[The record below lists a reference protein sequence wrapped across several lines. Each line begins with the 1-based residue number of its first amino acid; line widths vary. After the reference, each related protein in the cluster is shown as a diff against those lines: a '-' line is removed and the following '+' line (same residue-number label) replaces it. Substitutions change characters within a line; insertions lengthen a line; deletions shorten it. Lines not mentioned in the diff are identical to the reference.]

1 MKAIFIDSDNQKLIP
16 IELDKQ
22 KDLLEQYY
30 SIIGNNCKCIDA
42 PYQFNDN
49 EILLVDDEG
58 LFNTA
63 KRGFK
68 YPDWNYP
75 VVGNGIIT
83 GVNNDTGDFVSL
95 TSDIEKFNNIIWCD
109 EKEINIHVSKT
120 LGDYLNEAD
129 LNVLQKL
136 ANYELIQIVNLLKN
150 HNQEK
155 DSLAVTTI
163 SKYFGIPSEKLE
175 DYHFLAF
182 QYALSNELAKRLEDC
197 MSSF

>member
-109 EKEINIHVSKT
+109 EKEINIIENNLKELTFENFNKHH
-120 LGDYLNEAD
+120 YQHQN
-129 LNVLQKL
+129 
-136 ANYELIQIVNLLKN
+136 NYESKN
-150 HNQEK
+150 RITNTSLWDSNQ
-155 DSLAVTTI
+155 
-163 SKYFGIPSEKLE
+163 
-175 DYHFLAF
+175 
-182 QYALSNELAKRLEDC
+182 
-197 MSSF
+197 SSILN